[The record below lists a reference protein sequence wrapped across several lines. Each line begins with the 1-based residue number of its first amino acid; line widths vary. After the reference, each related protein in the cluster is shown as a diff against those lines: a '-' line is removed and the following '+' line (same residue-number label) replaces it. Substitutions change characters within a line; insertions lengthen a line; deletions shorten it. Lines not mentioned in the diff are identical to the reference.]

1 MKKLFSIFVL
11 TLFSSIIFLFAEKP
25 IVRDIQTE
33 AGKGN
38 KINIFW
44 TLPENPEKKISS
56 FFIYRDT
63 RQIASYAQIKNL
75 KPIAQINS
83 DFSGYTDTVKD
94 YNDYFYC
101 VLALTEG
108 STAPYDLILLSFN
121 STVKGVHISVNTQ
134 QKEPQKKETE
144 KLYYEGMLRE
154 TPLPYIDIVENSIQ
168 GEPTV
173 SEDAAFAAQTLTNK
187 SKKKKPILKTYIF
200 EEDLISPDG
209 GDDYLLFEILKQ
221 YFVQKKYDDAIIQ
234 LNKLAGTNIKDS
246 TRNRVYFYIGEC
258 EYLTGEYEKAVKSFV
273 KVQDIYPT
281 LARKWINS
289 SLDRI

>member
-1 MKKLFSIFVL
+1 MKKAFSIIGLLF
-11 TLFSSIIFLFAEKP
+11 FSSILFAEKP
-25 IVRDIQTE
+25 IVRDIQAE

-44 TLPENPEKKISS
+44 TLPENPEKEISS

-63 RQIASYAQIKNL
+63 RQIASYAQIKNIS
-75 KPIAQINS
+75 PIAQIDSN
-83 DFSGYTDTVKD
+83 FSGYTDLVKD

-101 VLALTEG
+101 VLAVTKD
-108 STAPYDLILLSFN
+108 SSVPYDLILLSFN
-121 STVKGVHISVNTQ
+121 STVKGVHISMNTQ
-134 QKEPQKKETE
+134 QKEPQKQEKE
-144 KLYYEGMLRE
+144 KLYYEGTLRE
-154 TPLPYIDIVENSIQ
+154 TPLPFIDIVENSLQ
-168 GEPTV
+168 PEPTV
-173 SEDAAFAAQTLTNK
+173 SEEAAFAAQTLTNK
-187 SKKKKPILKTYIF
+187 TKKREPVLKPYIF

-221 YFVQKKYDDAIIQ
+221 YFVHKNYDEAIVQ

-246 TRNRVYFYIGEC
+246 TRSRVYFYIGEC
-258 EYLTGEYEKAVKSFV
+258 EYLIGEYEKAVKSFV

>member
-1 MKKLFSIFVL
+1 MKKAFSIL
-11 TLFSSIIFLFAEKP
+11 GLLFFSFILFAEKP
-25 IVRDIQTE
+25 IVRDIQAE

-44 TLPENPEKKISS
+44 TLPENPEKEISS

-63 RQIASYAQIKNL
+63 RQIASYAQIKNIS
-75 KPIAQINS
+75 PIAQIDSN
-83 DFSGYTDTVKD
+83 FSGYTDLVKD

-101 VLALTEG
+101 VLAVTKD
-108 STAPYDLILLSFN
+108 SSVPYDLILLSFN
-121 STVKGVHISVNTQ
+121 STVKGVHISMNTQ
-134 QKEPQKKETE
+134 QKEPQKKEKE
-144 KLYYEGMLRE
+144 KLYYEGTLRE
-154 TPLPYIDIVENSIQ
+154 TPLPFIDIVENSLQ
-168 GEPTV
+168 PEPTV
-173 SEDAAFAAQTLTNK
+173 SEEAAFAAQTLTNK
-187 SKKKKPILKTYIF
+187 TKKREPVLKPYIF

-221 YFVQKKYDDAIIQ
+221 YFVHKNYDEAIVQ

-246 TRNRVYFYIGEC
+246 TRSRVYFYIGEC

>member
-1 MKKLFSIFVL
+1 MKKTFSIIGL
-11 TLFSSIIFLFAEKP
+11 LFFSFILFAEKP
-25 IVRDIQTE
+25 IVRDIQAE

-44 TLPENPEKKISS
+44 TLPENPEKEISS
-56 FFIYRDT
+56 FLIYRDT
-63 RQIASYAQIKNL
+63 RQIASYAQIKNIS
-75 KPIAQINS
+75 PIAQIDSN
-83 DFSGYTDTVKD
+83 FSGYTDLVKD

-101 VLALTEG
+101 VLAVTKD
-108 STAPYDLILLSFN
+108 SSIPYDLILLSFN
-121 STVKGVHISVNTQ
+121 STVKGVHISMNTQ
-134 QKEPQKKETE
+134 QKEPQKQEKE
-144 KLYYEGMLRE
+144 KLYYEGTLRE
-154 TPLPYIDIVENSIQ
+154 TPLPFIDIVENSLQ
-168 GEPTV
+168 PEPTV
-173 SEDAAFAAQTLTNK
+173 SEEAAFAAQTLTNK
-187 SKKKKPILKTYIF
+187 TKKREPVLKPYIF

-221 YFVQKKYDDAIIQ
+221 YFVHKNYDEAIVQ

-246 TRNRVYFYIGEC
+246 TRSRVYFYIGEC

>member
-1 MKKLFSIFVL
+1 MKKAFSILGLLF
-11 TLFSSIIFLFAEKP
+11 FSSILFAEKP
-25 IVRDIQTE
+25 IVRDIQAE

-44 TLPENPEKKISS
+44 TLPENPEKEISS

-63 RQIASYAQIKNL
+63 RQIASYAQIKNIS
-75 KPIAQINS
+75 PIAQIDSN
-83 DFSGYTDTVKD
+83 FSGYTDLVKD

-101 VLALTEG
+101 VLAVTKD
-108 STAPYDLILLSFN
+108 SSVPYDLILLSFN
-121 STVKGVHISVNTQ
+121 STVKGVHISMNTQ
-134 QKEPQKKETE
+134 QKEPQKKEQE
-144 KLYYEGMLRE
+144 KLYYEGTLRE
-154 TPLPYIDIVENSIQ
+154 TPLPFIDIVENSLQ
-168 GEPTV
+168 PEPTV
-173 SEDAAFAAQTLTNK
+173 SEEAAFAAQTLTNK
-187 SKKKKPILKTYIF
+187 TKKREPVLKPYIF

-221 YFVQKKYDDAIIQ
+221 YFVHKNYDEAIVQ

-246 TRNRVYFYIGEC
+246 TRSRVYFYIGEC
-258 EYLTGEYEKAVKSFV
+258 EYLIGEYEKAVKSFV

>member
-1 MKKLFSIFVL
+1 MKKAFSIIGLLF
-11 TLFSSIIFLFAEKP
+11 FSSILFAEKP
-25 IVRDIQTE
+25 IVRDIQAE

-44 TLPENPEKKISS
+44 TLPENPEKEISS
-56 FFIYRDT
+56 FLIYRDT
-63 RQIASYAQIKNL
+63 RQIASYAQIKNIS
-75 KPIAQINS
+75 PIAQIDS
-83 DFSGYTDTVKD
+83 SFSGYTDLVKD

-101 VLALTEG
+101 VLAVTKD
-108 STAPYDLILLSFN
+108 SSVPYDLILLSFN
-121 STVKGVHISVNTQ
+121 STVKGVHISMNTQ
-134 QKEPQKKETE
+134 QKEPQKKEQE
-144 KLYYEGMLRE
+144 KLYYEGTLRE
-154 TPLPYIDIVENSIQ
+154 TPLPFIDIVENSLQ
-168 GEPTV
+168 PKPTV
-173 SEDAAFAAQTLTNK
+173 SEEAAFAAQTLTNK
-187 SKKKKPILKTYIF
+187 NKKREPVLKPYIF

-221 YFVQKKYDDAIIQ
+221 YFVHKNYDEAIVQ

-246 TRNRVYFYIGEC
+246 TRSRVYFYIGEC

>member
-1 MKKLFSIFVL
+1 MKKAFSIISL
-11 TLFSSIIFLFAEKP
+11 LFFSFILFAEKP
-25 IVRDIQTE
+25 IVRDIQAE

-44 TLPENPEKKISS
+44 TLPENPEKEISS

-63 RQIASYAQIKNL
+63 RQIASYAQIKNIS
-75 KPIAQINS
+75 PIAQIDSN
-83 DFSGYTDTVKD
+83 FSGYTDLVKD

-101 VLALTEG
+101 VLAVTKD
-108 STAPYDLILLSFN
+108 SSVPYDLILLSFN
-121 STVKGVHISVNTQ
+121 STVKGVHISMNTQ
-134 QKEPQKKETE
+134 QKEPQKQEKE
-144 KLYYEGMLRE
+144 KLYYEGTLRE
-154 TPLPYIDIVENSIQ
+154 TPLPFIDIVENSLQ
-168 GEPTV
+168 PEPTV
-173 SEDAAFAAQTLTNK
+173 SEEAAFAAQTLTNK
-187 SKKKKPILKTYIF
+187 TKKREPVLKPYIF

-221 YFVQKKYDDAIIQ
+221 YFVHKNYDEAIVQ

-246 TRNRVYFYIGEC
+246 TRSRVYFYIGEC

>member
-1 MKKLFSIFVL
+1 MKKAFSIIGL
-11 TLFSSIIFLFAEKP
+11 LFFSFILFAEKP
-25 IVRDIQTE
+25 IVRDIQAE

-44 TLPENPEKKISS
+44 TLPENPEKEISS

-63 RQIASYAQIKNL
+63 RQIASYAQIKNIS
-75 KPIAQINS
+75 PIAQIDSN
-83 DFSGYTDTVKD
+83 FSGYTDLVKD

-101 VLALTEG
+101 VLAVTKD
-108 STAPYDLILLSFN
+108 SSVPYDLILLSFN
-121 STVKGVHISVNTQ
+121 STVKGVHISMNTQ
-134 QKEPQKKETE
+134 QKEPQKQEKE
-144 KLYYEGMLRE
+144 KLYYEGTLRE
-154 TPLPYIDIVENSIQ
+154 TPLPFIDIVENSLQ
-168 GEPTV
+168 PEPTV
-173 SEDAAFAAQTLTNK
+173 SEEAAFAAQTLTNK
-187 SKKKKPILKTYIF
+187 TKKREPVLKPYIF

-221 YFVQKKYDDAIIQ
+221 YFVHKNYDEAIIQ

-246 TRNRVYFYIGEC
+246 TRSRVYFYIGEC

>member
-1 MKKLFSIFVL
+1 MKKAFSIIGL
-11 TLFSSIIFLFAEKP
+11 LFFSFILFAEKP
-25 IVRDIQTE
+25 IVRDIQAE

-44 TLPENPEKKISS
+44 TLPENPEKEISS
-56 FFIYRDT
+56 FLIYRDT
-63 RQIASYAQIKNL
+63 RQIASYAQIKNIS
-75 KPIAQINS
+75 PIAQIDSN
-83 DFSGYTDTVKD
+83 FSGYTDLVKD

-101 VLALTEG
+101 VLAVTKD
-108 STAPYDLILLSFN
+108 SSVPYDLILLSFN
-121 STVKGVHISVNTQ
+121 STVKGVHISMNTQ
-134 QKEPQKKETE
+134 QKEPQKKEKE
-144 KLYYEGMLRE
+144 KLYYEGTLRE
-154 TPLPYIDIVENSIQ
+154 TPLPFIDIVENSLQ
-168 GEPTV
+168 PEPTV
-173 SEDAAFAAQTLTNK
+173 SEEAAFAAQTLTNK
-187 SKKKKPILKTYIF
+187 NKKREPVLKTYIF

-221 YFVQKKYDDAIIQ
+221 YFVHKNYDEAIVQ

-246 TRNRVYFYIGEC
+246 TRSRVYFYIGEC

-273 KVQDIYPT
+273 KVQDVYPT

>member
-1 MKKLFSIFVL
+1 MKKTFSILGLLF
-11 TLFSSIIFLFAEKP
+11 FSSILFAEKP
-25 IVRDIQTE
+25 IVRDIQAE

-44 TLPENPEKKISS
+44 TLPENPEKEISS

-63 RQIASYAQIKNL
+63 RQIASYAQIKNIS
-75 KPIAQINS
+75 PIAQIDSN
-83 DFSGYTDTVKD
+83 FSGYTDLVKD

-101 VLALTEG
+101 VLAVTKD
-108 STAPYDLILLSFN
+108 SSVPYDLILLSFN
-121 STVKGVHISVNTQ
+121 STVKGVHISMNTQ
-134 QKEPQKKETE
+134 QKEPQKQEKE
-144 KLYYEGMLRE
+144 KLYYEGTLRE
-154 TPLPYIDIVENSIQ
+154 TPLPFIDIVENSLQ
-168 GEPTV
+168 PEPTV
-173 SEDAAFAAQTLTNK
+173 SEEAAFAAQTLTNK
-187 SKKKKPILKTYIF
+187 TKKREPVLKPYIF

-221 YFVQKKYDDAIIQ
+221 YFVHKNYDEAIVQ

-246 TRNRVYFYIGEC
+246 TRSRVYFYIGEC

>member
-1 MKKLFSIFVL
+1 MKKAFSIIGL
-11 TLFSSIIFLFAEKP
+11 LFFSFILFAEKP
-25 IVRDIQTE
+25 IVRDIQAE

-44 TLPENPEKKISS
+44 TLPENPEKEISS

-63 RQIASYAQIKNL
+63 RQIASYAQIKNIS
-75 KPIAQINS
+75 PIAQIDSN
-83 DFSGYTDTVKD
+83 FSGYTDLVKD

-101 VLALTEG
+101 VLAVTKDL
-108 STAPYDLILLSFN
+108 SVPYDLILLSFN
-121 STVKGVHISVNTQ
+121 STVKGVHISMNTQ
-134 QKEPQKKETE
+134 QKEPQKQEKE
-144 KLYYEGMLRE
+144 KLYYEGTLRE
-154 TPLPYIDIVENSIQ
+154 TPLPFIDIVENSLQ
-168 GEPTV
+168 PEPTV
-173 SEDAAFAAQTLTNK
+173 SEEAAFAAQTLTNK
-187 SKKKKPILKTYIF
+187 TKKREPVLKPYIF

-221 YFVQKKYDDAIIQ
+221 YFVHKNYDEAIVQ

-246 TRNRVYFYIGEC
+246 TRSRVYFYIGEC

>member
-1 MKKLFSIFVL
+1 MKKAFSIL
-11 TLFSSIIFLFAEKP
+11 GLLFFSFILFAEKP
-25 IVRDIQTE
+25 IVRDIQAE

-44 TLPENPEKKISS
+44 TLPENPEKEISS

-63 RQIASYAQIKNL
+63 RQIASYAQIKNIS
-75 KPIAQINS
+75 PIAQIDSN
-83 DFSGYTDTVKD
+83 FSGYTDLVKD

-101 VLALTEG
+101 VLAVTTD
-108 STAPYDLILLSFN
+108 SSVPYDLILLSFN
-121 STVKGVHISVNTQ
+121 STVKGVHISMNTQ
-134 QKEPQKKETE
+134 QKEPQKKEKE
-144 KLYYEGMLRE
+144 KLYYEGTLRE
-154 TPLPYIDIVENSIQ
+154 TPLPFIDIVENSLQ
-168 GEPTV
+168 PEPTV
-173 SEDAAFAAQTLTNK
+173 SEEAAFAAQTLTNK
-187 SKKKKPILKTYIF
+187 TKKREPVLKPYIF

-221 YFVQKKYDDAIIQ
+221 YFVHKNYDEAIIQ

-246 TRNRVYFYIGEC
+246 TRSRVYFYIGEC